1 MNSELAAADQ
11 LTVCDHLIEH
21 LRSKDVALDGQVR
34 PAAILWTDPARDWLP
49 LVEMMRTRVEELL
62 VLGDYAPEDRT
73 GPAIWL
79 RCMVDGALT
88 EPALPA
94 GRVPILYLPGV
105 ARQDLRAGESC
116 REELKPLVELMHR
129 GALWLQHN
137 GSDWRA
143 TTFLTSST
151 ALNLDIAGD
160 RSTLEAL
167 LRALPELALTP
178 VSQLAVRRLEA
189 DDFDRMLSSDVI
201 RDVLRWMGDPAGT
214 KARIGE
220 NGWGAFCSRCR
231 EELSFDPE
239 READVTAGERMAMAE
254 GAWSEVWRR
263 FEESPTSFDGIVDL
277 LRRSRPGGSFSFN
290 RDPWPD
296 LNDED
301 EAKVRQALSDL
312 DQLGHGEACNAA
324 AQLEAA
330 HGRRRD
336 LVWARL
342 DLSPMARVL
351 EPISRLAKASRSP
364 VGGTTLDEIAASY
377 VASGWE
383 ADAAAWEAV
392 AAVPT
397 TDEALIGTAVR
408 HLLEPWLEDSARAFQ
423 SALER
428 TPIPEPGK
436 QPQVQASADGCV
448 LFADGLRYDLGIR
461 LSERLEGRGY
471 RTALGHR
478 WAAAPTVTATAK
490 PAVTPVADQ
499 IKGESLGED
508 FGAVLQASGKPANA
522 QNLRAAMQ
530 KAGYQ
535 ILGTGGLDAPMEDP
549 AYGWLENGDID
560 TLGHKVNARLAR
572 HIDDELERLTD
583 RIVSLLESGWKSVRV
598 VTDHGWLLLPGG
610 LPKVDLPKHLTASR
624 WARCAVLSGDASPEI
639 PRYPWHWNA
648 AQSFA
653 VAPGIACFNKT
664 EEYAHGGLSVQEC
677 LTPDLFVEHGGERV
691 AHASIDSVTWKGLR
705 CFIEATTGAASIV
718 ADLRLDSPAGASV
731 ASKPKQVETDGS
743 VSLVLADDEH
753 EDANLVLVLLDEPG
767 NIVAQKPT
775 QVGTDS

>member
-397 TDEALIGTAVR
+397 TDEALISTAVP
-408 HLLEPWLEDSARAFQ
+408 LARAL
-423 SALER
+423 AR
-428 TPIPEPGK
+428 
-436 QPQVQASADGCV
+436 
-448 LFADGLRYDLGIR
+448 RLGAR
-461 LSERLEGRGY
+461 LS
-471 RTALGHR
+471 
-478 WAAAPTVTATAK
+478 V
-490 PAVTPVADQ
+490 
-499 IKGESLGED
+499 
-508 FGAVLQASGKPANA
+508 GAG
-522 QNLRAAMQ
+522 
-530 KAGYQ
+530 
-535 ILGTGGLDAPMEDP
+535 
-549 AYGWLENGDID
+549 
-560 TLGHKVNARLAR
+560 
-572 HIDDELERLTD
+572 
-583 RIVSLLESGWKSVRV
+583 
-598 VTDHGWLLLPGG
+598 
-610 LPKVDLPKHLTASR
+610 
-624 WARCAVLSGDASPEI
+624 
-639 PRYPWHWNA
+639 
-648 AQSFA
+648 
-653 VAPGIACFNKT
+653 
-664 EEYAHGGLSVQEC
+664 
-677 LTPDLFVEHGGERV
+677 
-691 AHASIDSVTWKGLR
+691 AHADS
-705 CFIEATTGAASIV
+705 
-718 ADLRLDSPAGASV
+718 
-731 ASKPKQVETDGS
+731 
-743 VSLVLADDEH
+743 
-753 EDANLVLVLLDEPG
+753 
-767 NIVAQKPT
+767 
-775 QVGTDS
+775 